1 MKEKH
6 YKSYSMTLGKSLN
19 IFKPQTVHSAWN
31 YYEGKVK
38 CLKHWAQYLVFC
50 NLSLNLRYYKVVLI
64 PLGTQSNYRPRINL
78 RSVGI
83 SVSLVICRGCSFSF
97 IIPSSG
103 YELCSKGQYREEHFS
118 PEVRPTFVAPATT
131 LMRWRCLMTM
141 TLGSLERRIALGKKK
156 KLKKI
161 KKISGEEMGGVRK
174 FSLKMR
180 FGFIPG
186 RNGNL
191 FLSRQKY
198 GFLGEKEIPLH
209 DFGGTYSKTKS
220 MRFKSQGTSEWM
232 KWNTHGTWVGE
243 KEHSSQYPSRD
254 RDHHQDLLRLSSDPP
269 LAPWPSDLPL

>member
-97 IIPSSG
+97 MIPSSG

-156 KLKKI
+156 KLRRSVGKRWEVWGN
-161 KKISGEEMGGVRK
+161 SLWRWDLGSFQGEMGTFSCQDRSMASWVKRK
-174 FSLKMR
+174 FHSM
-180 FGFIPG
+180 I
-186 RNGNL
+186 
-191 FLSRQKY
+191 
-198 GFLGEKEIPLH
+198 LGGHIRKQSQCDSNHRAPL
-209 DFGGTYSKTKS
+209 
-220 MRFKSQGTSEWM
+220 SEWSGILM
-232 KWNTHGTWVGE
+232 E
-243 KEHSSQYPSRD
+243 LE
-254 RDHHQDLLRLSSDPP
+254 
-269 LAPWPSDLPL
+269 LARKSILPNILAETGIIIRTF